1 MLFFYTHDSLGK
13 MAKVL
18 KCLGKMAFLAKVLGS
33 LGKWHFWPRTWEVW
47 EKWLFGQGLEKFGE
61 NGFFCQGLGKF
72 GNHMIKVNIII
83 CGRGIEKN
91 KREKIL
97 FKKPNQKWETK

>member
-47 EKWLFGQGLEKFGE
+47 EKLLFGQGLEKFGE
-61 NGFFCQGLGKF
+61 NGFFLPRSWKVWESHDKGKHYNLRN
-72 GNHMIKVNIII
+72 GD
-83 CGRGIEKN
+83 
-91 KREKIL
+91 
-97 FKKPNQKWETK
+97 